1 MGRLPSDAPPMTA
14 ALPSV
19 WFGLF
24 LGGFLPIFGSD
35 PLETKFPL
43 EANGNIHFRADATW
57 FLDDGVASVD
67 LSLSIPLDGL
77 GASGAPT
84 ESLGLS
90 IDAIDEEKESL
101 ERRTTTVE
109 LPRSYL
115 AQPDPP
121 RSEVAKTTSPSPPP
135 RRWLRVRVPWRDE
148 FSGLRVRLED
158 LRTIKAAL
166 FSQIHREHP
175 SGELAARISQPRPGR
190 LSGAVLS
197 GLLFASG
204 EALPASNDAA
214 PGLRAIRDRLEPNP
228 DRHYGRGEEILTVY
242 WEHYPPQGEPSSAPS
257 VSAPP
262 GDSMSNVARYDLAL
276 RLPDGSEKLLTRD
289 REVRLESGPSWHMQR
304 YDLTPLPAGTYEVEV
319 RWRQAAAETL
329 RTGGRFQVLWDTAL
343 LPLDDARLL
352 AYGRVLLS
360 PPEFEEFAELD
371 RGGREVVLRT
381 LWGDA
386 GSGAST
392 TRSELEARFY
402 HRVDE
407 AERRFGGWPRG
418 ILSDRGRT
426 LVRFGEPDDVQ
437 IELNPQDEELLW
449 RVLPGEVGGGADD
462 YGSRERQTRHRT
474 PLDNSAYE
482 IWTYYGRGDPLIAS
496 YVNPGQQMGLKFI
509 FVDEMGIGDYTLV
522 YTNLT
527 SPY

>member
-1 MGRLPSDAPPMTA
+1 MNAVLPG
-14 ALPSV
+14 V
-19 WFGLF
+19 WFSLV

-35 PLETKFPL
+35 PLETEFPL

-67 LSLSIPLDGL
+67 LSLSIPIEGL
-77 GASGAPT
+77 GPTGAPT

-90 IDAIDEEKESL
+90 IDAIDEDKESL

-109 LPRSYL
+109 LPRRDRALSE
-115 AQPDPP
+115 P
-121 RSEVAKTTSPSPPP
+121 RQLDEVTANPPPP
-135 RRWLRVRVPWRDE
+135 RQWLRVRVPWRDE
-148 FSGLRVRLED
+148 FRGLRVRLED

-166 FSQIHREHP
+166 LSQIHREHP
-175 SGELAARISQPRPGR
+175 FGELAARISQPEPGR
-190 LSGAVLS
+190 HSGGVLS
-197 GLLFASG
+197 GMLFASG

-214 PGLRAIRDRLEPNP
+214 PGLRAIRDRLAPNP

-242 WEHYPPQGEPSSAPS
+242 WEHYPPRDEVGSPPPLSSPAI
-257 VSAPP
+257 
-262 GDSMSNVARYDLAL
+262 DSTANTARYDLAL

-289 REVRLESGPSWHMQR
+289 REVRLESGPSWYVQR
-304 YDLTPLPAGTYEVEV
+304 YDLTPLPAGTYELEV

-329 RTGGRFQVLWDTAL
+329 MTGGRFQVLWDSAL

-371 RGGREVVLRT
+371 RGGREAFLRT

-386 GSGAST
+386 DAGAST

-402 HRVDE
+402 HRVEE

-449 RVLPGEVGGGADD
+449 RVLPGEIGGGADD

-474 PLDNSAYE
+474 PLDNRAYE